1 MGIEGLRLNS
11 AEARKEMKK
20 ELLYA
25 VRSMADEA
33 KKNLDDATKVAQAA
47 FVKVNAREA
56 AAAEKSAAGRAAIA
70 ASIKLEAANAKQELG
85 DAVAT
90 MQRSL
95 LVLLTQTR
103 KKIKKTNKRVSA
115 YADALKKEASDVDAL
130 MKDQMKFLTGKIEA
144 QKKAASADIAAADA
158 KSAAGFAAA
167 SDAVEAA
174 LAAAAKDSSKKFG
187 EAYEKMGAQR
197 AALDQSLA
205 GAVSDINDSI
215 AKQAALAD
223 SRFKKTVKDIK
234 AARAEASSQVKAA
247 RKDFATDLAVL
258 TAEIKGMETR
268 LQGDIQVVAGEVVSH
283 KASQAVV
290 NRHTA
295 SELARGKLRQILDE
309 NKRAAA
315 EEVKAL
321 DGLFKT
327 KIAKI
332 RASA

>member
-1 MGIEGLRLNS
+1 
-11 AEARKEMKK
+11 MKGQMT
-20 ELLYA
+20 LL
-25 VRSMADEA
+25 SG
-33 KKNLDDATKVAQAA
+33 KI
-47 FVKVNAREA
+47 A
-56 AAAEKSAAGRAAIA
+56 AA
-70 ASIKLEAANAKQELG
+70 
-85 DAVAT
+85 
-90 MQRSL
+90 
-95 LVLLTQTR
+95 
-103 KKIKKTNKRVSA
+103 
-115 YADALKKEASDVDAL
+115 
-130 MKDQMKFLTGKIEA
+130 
-144 QKKAASADIAAADA
+144 KKAASADIKVADA

-174 LAAAAKDSSKKFG
+174 LAAAAKASSKKFG

-197 AALDQSLA
+197 AALDASLA
-205 GAVSDINDSI
+205 GSVADINDSI

-234 AARAEASSQVKAA
+234 AARAEAASQVKAA
-247 RKDFATDLAVL
+247 RKDFSTDLAVL

-283 KASQAVV
+283 KASQAVI

-295 SELARGKLRQILDE
+295 GELSRIETLMNDRSSESKKARGKLRAILDE

-321 DGLFKT
+321 DGLFKA

-332 RASA
+332 RSQAAADALAAKKDLTAATEAMYDKMAKMQTEQLYANEEAATKI